1 MPTIMTHTAVPI
13 SFWIAFG
20 NKFIP
25 WRLLLAGILF
35 SILPDADVIAFKF
48 GIPYEDDW
56 GHRGFSHSI
65 LFGFSLSLFA
75 CVLVRWFRARIEVI
89 LLFLCV
95 SIVSHG
101 VLDAMTSGGL
111 GVGFLI
117 PYSSERFFFDQRP
130 IRVSPIGIKN
140 FLTERG
146 LSVLKSEWSTV
157 WIPLLSI
164 SVSFFF
170 LRTLA
175 RWIATRVG
183 GNKNGKK

>member
-25 WRLLLAGILF
+25 IRLVLIGILF

-48 GIPYEDDW
+48 GIPYESDW
-56 GHRGFSHSI
+56 GHRGFSHSV
-65 LFGFSLSLFA
+65 LFAFSLSVFA
-75 CVLVRWFRARIEVI
+75 CILVRWFQARMEII
-89 LLFLCV
+89 LSFLFV
-95 SIVSHG
+95 SILSHG

-117 PYSSERFFFDQRP
+117 PYSSERFFFEQRP
-130 IRVSPIGIKN
+130 IRVSPIGVKN

-146 LSVLKSEWSTV
+146 IAVLKSELSVV
-157 WIPLLSI
+157 WIPLLMI
-164 SVSFFF
+164 SFSVFAVRKIIERILKS
-170 LRTLA
+170 
-175 RWIATRVG
+175 G
-183 GNKNGKK
+183 KNSSLS